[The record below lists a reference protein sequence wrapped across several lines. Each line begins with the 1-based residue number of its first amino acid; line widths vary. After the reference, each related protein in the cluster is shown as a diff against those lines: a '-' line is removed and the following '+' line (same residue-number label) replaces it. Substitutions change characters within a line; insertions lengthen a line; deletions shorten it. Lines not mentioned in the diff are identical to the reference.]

1 MVLLVLEAHGA
12 LHFGGRVDEAAQRIA
27 GQRMVVAAGVDVVEL
42 AGLMIVALG
51 ILAIE
56 DETFDFVGGVEGVAL
71 GVVQVV
77 GVGLEDAADIGGV
90 GRAVLVD
97 DVAEDQ
103 DFAVAEVVGRVSRR
117 RRSMQAQVARAG
129 R

>member
-1 MVLLVLEAHGA
+1 
-12 LHFGGRVDEAAQRIA
+12 
-27 GQRMVVAAGVDVVEL
+27 MVVAAGVDVVEL